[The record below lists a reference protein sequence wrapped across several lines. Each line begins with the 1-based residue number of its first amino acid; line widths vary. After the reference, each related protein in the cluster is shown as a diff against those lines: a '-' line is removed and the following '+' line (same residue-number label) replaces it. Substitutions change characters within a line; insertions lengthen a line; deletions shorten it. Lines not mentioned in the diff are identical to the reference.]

1 MTLILDSYGILFYD
15 LGTYP
20 ADEAVRMPL
29 RVQRRDV
36 VLHDGPVAAIALRG
50 KHLEVVVA
58 AIGFAIAL
66 MESLLAELLAALG
79 AEEVLRVPGL
89 VQRRDALV
97 QDGAIAVGAPRA
109 KQIVVVRF
117 AIGEAVALEEIAG
130 SQLLAAVVA
139 RKVLRMPGLA
149 QGGDHLAHN
158 GLLAGIAAA
167 LLHGIDSLATHIGL

>member
-1 MTLILDSYGILFYD
+1 
-15 LGTYP
+15 
-20 ADEAVRMPL
+20 MPL

-36 VLHDGPVAAIALRG
+36 VLHNGAVAAIALRG

-58 AIGFAIAL
+58 AVRLAVAL

-89 VQRRDALV
+89 VQRRYALV
-97 QDGAIAVGAPRA
+97 QNGAVAVGAARA
-109 KQIVVVRF
+109 EQIVVVRL
-117 AIGEAVALEEIAG
+117 AVREAVALEEIAG
-130 SQLLAAVVA
+130 AQLLAAVVA
-139 RKVLRMPGLA
+139 REVLRMPCLA
-149 QGGDHLAHN
+149 QGCDHLAHN